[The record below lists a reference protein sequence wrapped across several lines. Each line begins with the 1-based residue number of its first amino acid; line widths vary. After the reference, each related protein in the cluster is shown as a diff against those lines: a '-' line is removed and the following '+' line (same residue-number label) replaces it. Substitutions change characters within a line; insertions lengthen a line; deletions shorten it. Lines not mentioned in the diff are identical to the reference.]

1 VTARRVTARPPAAPR
16 GVAARSRRMRVAAVV
31 ALAVAACAVPVAFLP
46 AWGSAGGRLLPL
58 AVIPLGG
65 VVALALAARLLVGS
79 ARRDEPS
86 ALPDVALL
94 LAGAFAALGAV
105 PALLATVLLV
115 AGP

>member
-1 VTARRVTARPPAAPR
+1 MTARPPAVSGDPER
-16 GVAARSRRMRVAAVV
+16 GVRRLCVIAVV
-31 ALAVAACAVPVAFLP
+31 ALAVAASAVPVAFLP

-65 VVALALAARLLVGS
+65 AVAVVLAVRLLIGS
-79 ARRDEPS
+79 ARRDERS
-86 ALPDVALL
+86 ARPDVALL

-115 AGP
+115 TGP